1 MTDASTAYP
10 ASFGHRPP
18 LALVANLWVAG
29 MRAAHSLLGD
39 GRRPSAHPIAAA
51 IAFVLPSTTAEAG
64 VKGSAVELT
73 GDARDTPGDAD
84 VMQRFHRTI
93 MPHMD
98 AAYNFARYLSRDQ
111 DAAQDIL
118 QDAFLRAC
126 RGFGGYRGGDPR
138 AWIFSIVRNCY
149 HAWLIEKR
157 RKSRLEVPMPGRA
170 DDDGKRSTDYDIA
183 SDEDTPEM
191 AVIHATESLRVRKVI
206 GALPEAMREVLVLR
220 ELEDLSYRQIAEIVD
235 VPIGTVM
242 SRLARARQEF
252 ADAWR
257 LLEDGGKTK

>member
-1 MTDASTAYP
+1 MTNAPFAYST
-10 ASFGHRPP
+10 S
-18 LALVANLWVAG
+18 
-29 MRAAHSLLGD
+29 
-39 GRRPSAHPIAAA
+39 SAHHPFLAVFGDIGAAA
-51 IAFVLPSTTAEAG
+51 LRFARSFLNDGPVAAPPFSIEKAVLSI
-64 VKGSAVELT
+64 L
-73 GDARDTPGDAD
+73 DAAADADIGGRTRSETRDGADEAD
-84 VMQRFHRTI
+84 VMRRFHQTI
-93 MPHMD
+93 VPYMD
-98 AAYNFARYLSRDQ
+98 AAYNFARFLSRDQ

-126 RGFGGYRGGDPR
+126 RSFSGYRGGDPR

-157 RKSRLEVPMPGRA
+157 RKSRVEIPMPGQTEQ
-170 DDDGKRSTDYDIA
+170 DGERSPDFDVA
-183 SDEDTPEM
+183 SEADTPEM
-191 AVIHATESLRVRKVI
+191 TMIHTTESLRVRKVI

-257 LLEDGGKTK
+257 LLEDNGKTK

>member
-1 MTDASTAYP
+1 MTNAPLAYSISFAHRPFLALIGDLGAVASRFARSWLSDRPAAALP
-10 ASFGHRPP
+10 ASVEKAV
-18 LALVANLWVAG
+18 LAIL
-29 MRAAHSLLGD
+29 D
-39 GRRPSAHPIAAA
+39 
-51 IAFVLPSTTAEAG
+51 TTADNGIGERTRAEAG
-64 VKGSAVELT
+64 DSV
-73 GDARDTPGDAD
+73 DDAD
-84 VMQRFHRTI
+84 VMRRFHRTI
-93 MPHMD
+93 VPHMD
-98 AAYNFARYLSRDQ
+98 AAYNFARFLSRDQ

-126 RGFGGYRGGDPR
+126 RSFGGYRGGDPR

-149 HAWLIEKR
+149 HAWLIDKR
-157 RKSRLEVPMPGRA
+157 RKSRVEIPMPGQT
-170 DDDGKRSTDYDIA
+170 DEDGERTSDYDVA
-183 SDEDTPEM
+183 SEEDTPEM
-191 AVIHATESLRVRKVI
+191 TVIHATESMRVRRVI

-257 LLEDGGKTK
+257 LLEDNGKTK

>member
-1 MTDASTAYP
+1 MTNAPLAYST
-10 ASFGHRPP
+10 SFTHRPF
-18 LALVANLWVAG
+18 LAFFGDLGAATSRFARSVLNDGPA
-29 MRAAHSLLGD
+29 RALSTFRETIL
-39 GRRPSAHPIAAA
+39 A
-51 IAFVLPSTTAEAG
+51 ILDTTADTDIGERARAEAG
-64 VKGSAVELT
+64 NGADE
-73 GDARDTPGDAD
+73 AD
-84 VMQRFHRTI
+84 VMRRFRQTI
-93 MPHMD
+93 VPHMD
-98 AAYNFARYLSRDQ
+98 AAYNFARFLSRDQ

-126 RGFGGYRGGDPR
+126 RSFGGYRGGDPR

-157 RKSRLEVPMPGRA
+157 RKSRVEIPMPGQTEA
-170 DDDGKRSTDYDIA
+170 DGERSSDFEVA
-183 SDEDTPEM
+183 SEEDTPEM
-191 AVIHATESLRVRKVI
+191 SMIHTTESLRVRKVI
-206 GALPEAMREVLVLR
+206 SALPEAMREVLVLR

-257 LLEDGGKTK
+257 LTEDNGKTK